1 MLRQRIAGAHLLR
14 RTGYAAAIVA
24 LLAAAIALFDTAA
37 SQTYHLRISGGHLLS
52 NRHMLARQ
60 IQSEIAGH
68 GFEVEVVPTG
78 GATETLDMLDE
89 GTLDLGLVA
98 GHLDDGRD
106 NIVQVAA
113 IAPELLHLLVRPG
126 IATIADLRG
135 KMVQTGATGKATRDF
150 VHETLSFAGLVPGR
164 DYLEV
169 GYDEDRLADLPGPQ
183 LPDAVFLLSFAPSP
197 LADRLVREHGYR
209 MAALPFGKA
218 LSLRQNWAGPA
229 TIIGR
234 TYAAEPPVPA
244 EDLPTIGVTVML
256 VANRALPADAAYRL
270 LTALAGPAFAART
283 GIVLDDTSL
292 LPPSGLPVS
301 EGALRYLRRHDPI
314 VAAAPLLRLAR
325 NAAALGLVALAIAAT
340 LLWVRAE
347 RRVPAPLD
355 ASAPV
360 APQGVDAR
368 ETPPPKWHGFLFRRN
383 GAA

>member
-1 MLRQRIAGAHLLR
+1 MLRQWIVGTPLLR

-24 LLAAAIALFDTAA
+24 LLAAAIGLFDTAA
-37 SQTYHLRISGGHLLS
+37 PPTYHLRISGGHLLS

-169 GYDEDRLADLPGPQ
+169 GYDEDRLADLTGPQ

-197 LADRLVREHGYR
+197 LADRLVREHGYHL
-209 MAALPFGKA
+209 MALPFGKA
-218 LSLRQNWAGPA
+218 LALRQNWAGPA

-234 TYAAEPPVPA
+234 TYAVEPPVPA

-256 VANRALPADAAYRL
+256 VANRALPADAAAVVGSL
-270 LTALAGPAFAART
+270 LAGLGA
-283 GIVLDDTSL
+283 
-292 LPPSGLPVS
+292 LPV
-301 EGALRYLRRHDPI
+301 PQQ
-314 VAAAPLLRLAR
+314 VAF
-325 NAAALGLVALAIAAT
+325 AAT
-340 LLWVRAE
+340 LLT
-347 RRVPAPLD
+347 PAAL
-355 ASAPV
+355 
-360 APQGVDAR
+360 
-368 ETPPPKWHGFLFRRN
+368 
-383 GAA
+383 GAALPHLAAEAQLRVVASLRP